1 MHAKQKMAFRL
12 TKTSYLAFLKCPQ
25 EFWLEYHQPL
35 MVDRQMTLHDE
46 HLRQQGYDVE
56 KYARKLAR
64 FVTDGSKTVD
74 PQRTFTT
81 TDLAARSDI
90 VVTNRATGEI
100 DLYEIK
106 STINI
111 KDEHYHDVAFQ
122 KLVAEASGARVRGV
136 YIVTMNGDYV
146 RRGEI
151 DVEQLFKITDVT
163 AEATARMPE
172 TEANIRRAFEYL
184 TTVPV
189 PALAEYCLDKKLDC
203 RFLQLH
209 FTALPDSTVFDL
221 VYLKHDRR
229 RELLRGDVL
238 DIRDVPDDFPLT
250 DRQRRQIAVA
260 RSGEAFIDREQIAA
274 RMNEWEYPLHFLD
287 YETFQYAIPQF
298 EGVRPFQQMVFQ
310 YSLHT
315 IDRPG
320 SEPRNTGYLA
330 RSDQDPPRAVAE
342 HLKEAMKDGM
352 GTVFVWYEPFEKTRN
367 EEMAAMFPDLAE
379 FFNELNA
386 RTYDLMKIFADDLYV
401 DPRFKGRT
409 SIKKVL
415 PVVCP
420 HLSYGELGI
429 KAGMDA
435 SISWYR
441 AARWESLTET
451 ERLKIFNDLEEYC
464 TLDTFAMVEIYRF
477 LRAL

>member
-1 MHAKQKMAFRL
+1 MQAKQKMAFRL
-12 TKTSYLAFLKCPQ
+12 SKTDYLQFLRCPQ

-35 MVDRQMTLHDE
+35 MVDHQKTMQDE

-56 KYARKLAR
+56 KYVRQLAR
-64 FVTDGSKTVD
+64 FAAGDANAVD
-74 PQRTFTT
+74 FQRTFQTA
-81 TDLAARSDI
+81 DLIARSDI
-90 VVTNRATGEI
+90 VVTDRATGEI

-106 STINI
+106 STNSI

-122 KLVAEASGARVRGV
+122 KLVAQTAGERIRRV
-136 YIVTMNGDYV
+136 YLITMNGEYV
-146 RRGEI
+146 RRGDI

-163 AEATARMPE
+163 AEAESRLAE
-172 TEANIRRAFEYL
+172 TEMNIRRAFEYL

-189 PALAEYCLDKKLDC
+189 PALAEYCIDNKLDC

-209 FTALPDSTVFDL
+209 FTSLPDSTVFDL
-221 VYLKHDRR
+221 LYLKHDRR
-229 RELLRGDVL
+229 RELLLADVV
-238 DIRDVPDDFPLT
+238 DIRDVPDDFPLSEKQ
-250 DRQRRQIAVA
+250 RQQIAVA
-260 RSGEAFIDREQIAA
+260 RSGEPFIDREQIAT
-274 RMNEWEYPLHFLD
+274 RMGEWEYPLHFLD

-298 EGVRPFQQMVFQ
+298 DGVRPFQQMVFQ

-320 SEPRNTGYLA
+320 AEVRHTGHLA
-330 RSDQDPPRAVAE
+330 RSDADPSRAVAE
-342 HLKEAMKDGM
+342 HLREAMKDGI

-367 EEMAAMFPDLAE
+367 EEMAQMFPDLAD

-386 RTYDLMKIFADDLYV
+386 RTCDLMKIFADNLYI

-420 HLSYGELGI
+420 HLSYEELGI
-429 KAGMDA
+429 QGGMDA

-441 AARWESLTET
+441 AVRWESLNET

-464 TLDTFAMVEIYRF
+464 ELDTFAMVEIYRF
-477 LRAL
+477 LRSL